1 MSTSGDYA
9 PMDECAD
16 EKRLHTLV
24 LGYGNVDR
32 GDDGLGYHVV
42 NEIAHR
48 LAHIE
53 LEPYGDAPT
62 MVADGIGLLFQ
73 RQLMPEMAEL
83 LAQFER
89 VVFVDAH
96 TGAFA
101 EELRVV
107 RVEPKYVPQALT
119 HHLSPE
125 TLLYL
130 TKEMHGCYPAAHLY
144 SARGYQFDFCNHLS
158 ERTAVLAE
166 QVVDGILALM
176 TQFCDGMSGV

>member
-1 MSTSGDYA
+1 
-9 PMDECAD
+9 MDECSD
-16 EKRLHTLV
+16 NKRLHTLV

-42 NEIAHR
+42 NEIAQR
-48 LAHIE
+48 LAHVE

-62 MVADGIGLLFQ
+62 MVTDGIGLLFQ

-101 EELRVV
+101 EELRAV
-107 RVEPKYVPQALT
+107 RVEPGYAPQSLT

-130 TKEMHGCYPAAHLY
+130 TKVMYGCCPSAYLY
-144 SARGYQFDFCNHLS
+144 SARGYEFDFCTQLS
-158 ERTAVLAE
+158 KRTATLAE
-166 QVVDGILALM
+166 RVVDDIL
-176 TQFCDGMSGV
+176 GMIV